1 MSPPRVDRYDLAWPR
16 GDLAPLIWL
25 CLLAG
30 AAVIYAGR
38 PERLWF
44 ASEPPIDPGRIALAA
59 EKINPNTATVASLR
73 RLGGIGPFKAHAIV
87 QYRRQ
92 YGLVFQRAEDLANVS
107 GIGPQTVRR
116 ISPHL
121 VFPQRRQ

>member
-1 MSPPRVDRYDLAWPR
+1 MSPPRADRYDPAWPR

-38 PERLWF
+38 DERLWF

-59 EKINPNTATVASLR
+59 EKIDPNTATVASLR
-73 RLGGIGPFKAHAIV
+73 RLSGIGRVKAEAIV
-87 QYRRQ
+87 SYRDHH
-92 YGLVFQRAEDLANVS
+92 GPVFRRPDHLNSVP
-107 GIGPQTVRR
+107 GIGPQTARR

-121 VFPQRRQ
+121 EFPEPRQ

>member
-44 ASEPPIDPGRIALAA
+44 ASEPPIDAGRIALAA

-73 RLGGIGPFKAHAIV
+73 RLGGIGRVKAEAIV
-87 QYRRQ
+87 SYRDPN
-92 YGLVFQRAEDLANVS
+92 GPVFGDPNDLKSVP